1 MLVVLAAL
9 LAVAA
14 RVTPGLRVSPPSS
27 KPAPPRP
34 HVPAAAQQ
42 PRNGDSGCCDGR
54 AVALPA
60 RLGWSSGA
68 PRSLLA
74 GRVPPPAL
82 LVTSAL
88 PVRRVLGGA
97 ELPATVTGLRLPG
110 SSPPDFDGFWQV
122 TLDELDQQDPEV
134 EVKVAVNRAAAWSLA
149 EVTFR
154 SLGGARI
161 QSYLLRWAD
170 DTPRPLVVHGHGYG
184 DRYEV
189 RWDWAQAGF
198 HVAGVDVR
206 GFGRSRSAVPELSP
220 HGWILTGLS
229 APETSVLRG
238 AVCDVVRVAEVASA
252 LLGKAVTGVLRQG
265 TSLAGGLAVMAEA
278 QRPHAQLLALAVP
291 TFGWMEGRR
300 LLAHAGSGA
309 EVRAFL
315 DRHPAVE
322 EDAMVVLR
330 YFDTVNHADRVQAPS
345 LVGVGRVDDVVPAP
359 TVYAVV
365 NALAAPCEVWQLPVS
380 HSTLPAEELW
390 GRFEA
395 RWLQRGRTLGAASGG
410 TAPGVG

>member
-1 MLVVLAAL
+1 
-9 LAVAA
+9 
-14 RVTPGLRVSPPSS
+14 VT
-27 KPAPPRP
+27 
-34 HVPAAAQQ
+34 
-42 PRNGDSGCCDGR
+42 
-54 AVALPA
+54 ALP
-60 RLGWSSGA
+60 
-68 PRSLLA
+68 
-74 GRVPPPAL
+74 
-82 LVTSAL
+82 

-97 ELPATVTGLRLPG
+97 ELPAAVTGLRLAG
-110 SSPPDFDGFWQV
+110 SRPPDFDVFWQT

-134 EVKVAVNRAAAWSLA
+134 EAVEVKRSASCSLA
-149 EVTFR
+149 EVSFR

-161 QSYLLRWAD
+161 RSYLLRWAD
-170 DTPRPLVVHGHGYG
+170 DAPRPLVLHAHGYG
-184 DRYEV
+184 DRYDV

-206 GFGRSRSAVPELSP
+206 GFGRSRSALVEPSA

-238 AVCDVVRVAEVASA
+238 AVCDVVRVGEVAAA
-252 LLGKAVTGVLRQG
+252 LLGDAVSGVLRQG

-278 QRPHAQLLALAVP
+278 QRPSAQLVALAVP

-309 EVRAFL
+309 EVTAFL

-330 YFDTVNHADRVQAPS
+330 YFDTLNHAARVRVPS

-359 TVYAVV
+359 TVFAVV
-365 NALAAPCEVWQLPVS
+365 NALTAPCEVWQLPVS

-390 GRFEA
+390 GHFES
-395 RWLQRGRTLGAASGG
+395 RWLQRGRSLAAVSGG
-410 TAPGVG
+410 TASGAD